1 MNNDN
6 PSMDDFEIMEL
17 TIERL
22 TIENGLLRAA
32 SKEQRKLNGELR
44 VEIMQLRSAPSQIS
58 SDNSDA
64 LFGA

>member
-1 MNNDN
+1 MN
-6 PSMDDFEIMEL
+6 DFEIMEL

-44 VEIMQLRSAPSQIS
+44 VEIMQLRSAPSQTS

>member
-58 SDNSDA
+58 SDNSDV

>member
-6 PSMDDFEIMEL
+6 PSMNDFEIMEL

-44 VEIMQLRSAPSQIS
+44 VEIMQLRSAPSQTS

>member
-44 VEIMQLRSAPSQIS
+44 VEIMQLRSAPSQTS